1 MWRIYR
7 TFFNR
12 RARLASQVPVILMY
26 HRVARL
32 QYDPWD
38 LAVDP
43 KRFDAQMA
51 WLASERLVLPLHD
64 FVDRLRAGE
73 LPNDSAAITFD
84 DGYLDNLTN
93 ALPRLH
99 RYGLSATL
107 FFVGEAIGSS
117 NGFWWDELARL
128 ILGSPAK
135 LEASLTVGSTTIS
148 LSWPAEAEFPAP
160 NQFWRAWEK
169 PSRAREA
176 AYVAAW
182 QAFRNASNEARLEA
196 LRELRKLLPPAAM
209 EGDRAMNAGELTA
222 LTAGGS
228 FTVGGHTMTHPT
240 LPGLANPELRA
251 ELAESLAVCRALS
264 PSERFG
270 FAYPYGDLDKRVR
283 DEVQVSGFAWA
294 CTTRSS
300 FVDRRSFDP
309 FALPRLAVGDWEP
322 EQLAASLAF
331 R

>member
-12 RARLASQVPVILMY
+12 RARLASQFPVILMY

-51 WLASERLVLPLHD
+51 WLASERLVLPLHN

-135 LEASLTVGSTTIS
+135 LEASLTVGQLAGRGRIS
-148 LSWPAEAEFPAP
+148 CAEPILA
-160 NQFWRAWEK
+160 
-169 PSRAREA
+169 SVGEA
-176 AYVAAW
+176 I
-182 QAFRNASNEARLEA
+182 
-196 LRELRKLLPPAAM
+196 
-209 EGDRAMNAGELTA
+209 
-222 LTAGGS
+222 
-228 FTVGGHTMTHPT
+228 
-240 LPGLANPELRA
+240 
-251 ELAESLAVCRALS
+251 
-264 PSERFG
+264 
-270 FAYPYGDLDKRVR
+270 
-283 DEVQVSGFAWA
+283 SG
-294 CTTRSS
+294 TRSGL
-300 FVDRRSFDP
+300 FRCLAGIP
-309 FALPRLAVGDWEP
+309 KRL
-322 EQLAASLAF
+322 Q
-331 R
+331 